1 MNILTKSSGKERRA
15 PSLEEELIKS
25 RLRVQKHGEVFTPKK
40 IVKKMLNILE
50 IKEACE
56 NLTAKFL
63 EPSAGEGAF
72 LVEILDRKLKMV
84 SEKYNNDL
92 TSYESY
98 SLLALTTL
106 YGIELLE
113 DNAQTCVM
121 NMFQLYYDNYK
132 EQVQHHNGIVKKKV
146 LDSAKEIISSNIR
159 QGNFL
164 TRKAVDAKPLVF
176 SEWFPVNMRK
186 TTKNIKI
193 QRTEY
198 TLDEIYESVEKEPG
212 MTISRDEQRD
222 LQLDIF
228 EILEVEEID
237 DEVKKEMR
245 YIPVN
250 IIDVYKEEM
259 EEV

>member
-1 MNILTKSSGKERRA
+1 MKE
-15 PSLEEELIKS
+15 EIIKS
-25 RLRVQKHGEVFTPKK
+25 KLRVQKYGEVFTPKK
-40 IVKKMLNILE
+40 IVNKMLNIPE
-50 IKEACE
+50 IKEVCK
-56 NLTAKFL
+56 NLTATFL

-72 LVEILDRKLKMV
+72 LVEILERKLKMV
-84 SEKYNNDL
+84 TEKHNNDL
-92 TSYESY
+92 TTYESY

-121 NMFQLYYDNYK
+121 NMFQRYYDNYT
-132 EQVQHHNGIVKKKV
+132 EQVQHHNGTLKKKV

-164 TRKAVDAKPLVF
+164 TRKAVDGKPLVF
-176 SEWFPVNMRK
+176 SEWSPVNMREIN
-186 TTKNIKI
+186 KNIKV

-198 TLDEIYESVEKEPG
+198 TLDEIYESVEKESG
-212 MTISRDEQRD
+212 MTISRAEQRH

-228 EILEVEEID
+228 DILEVGDTD
-237 DEVKKEMR
+237 DEIPNEMR

-259 EEV
+259 EEVDG

>member
-1 MNILTKSSGKERRA
+1 MKE
-15 PSLEEELIKS
+15 EIIKS
-25 RLRVQKHGEVFTPKK
+25 KLRVQKHGEVFTPKK
-40 IVKKMLNILE
+40 IVNKMLNTPE

-56 NLTAKFL
+56 NLTATFL

-121 NMFQLYYDNYK
+121 NMFQLYYDNYQ
-132 EQVQHHNGIVKKKV
+132 EQVQYHNGTLKKKV

-159 QGNFL
+159 QGDFL
-164 TRKAVDAKPLVF
+164 TRKAVDGKSLVF
-176 SEWFPVNMRK
+176 SEWSPVNMRK

-198 TLDEIYESVEKEPG
+198 TLDEIYQNVEKEYG
-212 MTISRDEQRD
+212 KTISKAPQRHKQID
-222 LQLDIF
+222 MFD
-228 EILEVEEID
+228 ILEEDDIENENEIQR
-237 DEVKKEMR
+237 EMR
-245 YIPVN
+245 YILVN

-259 EEV
+259 EEING